1 MNTTTATPKSWINA
15 GDHARAVDAALTALQ
30 VPNFT
35 VNFQNGI
42 VSVPV
47 PEGVNP
53 DEHQDALTSIVN
65 AIAGHA

>member
-1 MNTTTATPKSWINA
+1 MNTTAPKSWINV

-30 VPNFT
+30 VPNFS
-35 VNFQNGI
+35 VNFQTGI

-47 PEGVNP
+47 PEGANP

-65 AIAGHA
+65 AIAAHA